1 MEGWLCKR
9 FAKKWRCSQAII
21 KSWEAEGAPLTAPDR
36 DMRAWLKTRQ
46 SVPAGTKLLL
56 DRYIRNNPNA
66 PPVSSRRLRGS
77 RRSSPKPSSVPSVQP
92 TNGHIRGAAAALH
105 RLELSEIQSYE
116 ELQTLLADPDATTRD
131 VEDARTSWLKTSE
144 ALRKYDLAVESAR
157 RDSGMLVP
165 REVLESVAKGLV
177 VNMVGPIQAALDALA
192 PRLAGLPSAVEV
204 WKVLSPAYKRAVQSA
219 LKAVATHPY
228 EGHMAPDWL
237 VKAVQDAISANLDVT
252 QAVTDQVL
260 GVTGLPVRGE
270 AEPSLPP

>member
-1 MEGWLCKR
+1 
-9 FAKKWRCSQAII
+9 
-21 KSWEAEGAPLTAPDR
+21 
-36 DMRAWLKTRQ
+36 
-46 SVPAGTKLLL
+46 
-56 DRYIRNNPNA
+56 
-66 PPVSSRRLRGS
+66 
-77 RRSSPKPSSVPSVQP
+77 
-92 TNGHIRGAAAALH
+92 
-105 RLELSEIQSYE
+105 LELSEIQSYE

-237 VKAVQDAISANLDVT
+237 VKAVQDAVSANLDLSET
-252 QAVTDQVL
+252 GSSPQAKQVDHDS
-260 GVTGLPVRGE
+260 GVRS
-270 AEPSLPP
+270 EPSVPSVQ